1 MSAIITV
8 ADLVEANGKTVRENN
23 QGIPHELPLG
33 ALVEITT
40 DCPIGEFGSVYKGV
54 RLFVVAH
61 DRDCDGSPLY
71 SLSFDQNVFRE
82 IEGAQTTFDDN
93 RESKFHSLFAMSLG
107 KAKGSIS
114 DGWGSDSLLLIDP
127 QPATRRMAA
136 TA

>member
-1 MSAIITV
+1 MPIINV
-8 ADLVEANGKTVRENN
+8 ADIVEANGKTVRQNN
-23 QGIPHELPLG
+23 QAIPHELPLG
-33 ALVEITT
+33 SLVEITI

-71 SLSFDQNVFRE
+71 SLSFDQNVLRE
-82 IEGAQTTFDDN
+82 IEGAQATFDDN
-93 RESKFHSLFAMSLG
+93 RGSKFNSLFAMSVG

-114 DGWGSDSLLLIDP
+114 DGWGPDNLLLIDAHP
-127 QPATRRMAA
+127 KTSKKAA